1 MFTANIY
8 RIMIGNP
15 SDIKEEVQ
23 VAKNIILKWSCLNAE
38 AHNIVLLP
46 LHWSDNAYP
55 GTGQH
60 PQKMLDRILVDK
72 SDMLICIFGAKIGT
86 ATDTHESGSIEEIE
100 EHIKRGKQVMI
111 FFKRTGDLLSA
122 DLEQLKKL
130 QEFRNRIKSTTMWW
144 EYDNISD
151 FEKLVEEKLQ
161 LYINDNWLNQPA
173 STTAN
178 GSKTSQHKYDD
189 DETMIFSKW
198 ANNSVDS
205 TFMAT
210 FTRRGL
216 EVHFGYH
223 NGYTF
228 PRGEAMTA
236 YEDFMDRLTVDG
248 FVKLDK
254 TSNNIKYYSLTKKG
268 YEFGRTLP
276 RYDENDNVI

>member
-1 MFTANIY
+1 
-8 RIMIGNP
+8 MIGNP

-23 VAKNIILKWSCLNAE
+23 IAKNKILKWSCLNAE

-111 FFKRTGDLLSA
+111 FFKKTGDLLSA

-144 EYDNISD
+144 EYDNIAD
-151 FEKLVEEKLQ
+151 FEKLVDDKLQ

-173 STTAN
+173 SPAAN

-198 ANNSVDS
+198 ANNPHDS

-228 PRGEAMTA
+228 PRGEAMAA
-236 YEDFMDRLTVDG
+236 YEDFMDRLTADG
-248 FVKLDK
+248 FIKLDK
-254 TSNNIKYYSLTKKG
+254 TSNNINYYSLTKKG
-268 YEFGRTLP
+268 YDFGRTLP
-276 RYDENDNVI
+276 RYDENDNLVR